1 MRFWQKLTIDWPCAL
16 GDWLW
21 AVLVVAPAAFLD
33 RLTLR
38 RVVRM
43 VLQIALWAILL
54 MYFEQIVSL
63 DLTFLFAIDA
73 ATYLEIA
80 AAIFVLVAQGHLR
93 RALQGTARSFRLGL
107 QNRTRIPLRF
117 GTRQRRNTNA
127 MRRKTGDGTDRQSD
141 DEPAVWCGNSNIFA
155 SVRA

>member
-21 AVLVVAPAAFLD
+21 AVLVVAPASFLD
-33 RLTLR
+33 WLTFR
-38 RVVRM
+38 RAARI
-43 VLQIALWAILL
+43 VLQIVLWAVLL

-80 AAIFVLVAQGHLR
+80 AALFVLIAHGHVR
-93 RALQGTARSFRLGL
+93 RVLTAMVRSMRLSVQTWSKNLQGFA
-107 QNRTRIPLRF
+107 
-117 GTRQRRNTNA
+117 TRQRRNANA
-127 MRRKTGDGTDRQSD
+127 MRRKMGGGVPKQSD
-141 DEPAVWCGNSNIFA
+141 DEPAAWRDAAYGFA
-155 SVRA
+155 PLKA